1 MTTLPTIEGKSLTKP
16 TNWSKDVE
24 NAYRF
29 QLAGYRDESE
39 YKIVRQ
45 VDQIDFWPESG
56 FVKKLQRRKDGFFYY
71 FDKLRECPDKEVR
84 KCKIYSY

>member
-45 VDQIDFWPESG
+45 VDQVSEMN
-56 FVKKLQRRKDGFFYY
+56 RRINEHFF
-71 FDKLRECPDKEVR
+71 FSCSDRFLA
-84 KCKIYSY
+84 